1 MGGQP
6 LHLLDLPA
14 EILSQILLP
23 LLTAGG
29 PIPLCPCSRAAAAEG
44 LPPGTALSILLAHP
58 RLHAVACPILY
69 GPVNEFLLDLTGEH
83 HAHVRRIL
91 APTKPPAA
99 ASSAVRLGYA
109 GASSDDGRGRD
120 RDGDGGGGG
129 GRGGLHQRLRVG
141 YVAAEDEGLLLT
153 TPGALR
159 RIARLTVGVDR
170 LRQWIHDT
178 AVPLVSGMIMHGSL
192 RQLDLGLAT
201 SSSGRAGLDGT
212 GSAPPHRVCYTA
224 RGFSAPPLSGLV
236 GLLADPDL
244 WVARMWVEA
253 DHDKAWCRFHEDE
266 GGPSGREDEEET
278 TRGEGRAT
286 RDAPCSWARK
296 KRTAV
301 TGTPWQDP
309 DGRGSDVGHGVGIGI
324 GSMVVPV
331 DWQRIVAE
339 VDPEGETVP
348 VAADR
353 IG

>member
-14 EILSQILLP
+14 EILGQILLP
-23 LLTAGG
+23 LLTAGS
-29 PIPLCPCSRAAAAEG
+29 PIPLCPCSRAAASEA
-44 LPPGTALSILLAHP
+44 LLPGTALSILLAHP

-69 GPVNEFLLDLTGEH
+69 GPVNEFLLDLTGYH

-91 APTKPPAA
+91 APTKPPPA
-99 ASSAVRLGYA
+99 ASVMRLAYA

-120 RDGDGGGGG
+120 RDGGGGGG
-129 GRGGLHQRLRVG
+129 GGGHQRLHVG
-141 YVAAEDEGLLLT
+141 HVAAEDEGLLLT

-159 RIARLTVGVDR
+159 RIARLTIGVDR

-178 AVPLVSGMIMHGSL
+178 AVPLVSAMIMHGSL

-201 SSSGRAGLDGT
+201 SSPGRAGLDGP
-212 GSAPPHRVCYTA
+212 GSAPPHRVCFTA

-236 GLLADPDL
+236 RLLADPDL

-253 DHDKAWCRFHEDE
+253 DHDKAWCRFHE
-266 GGPSGREDEEET
+266 GGGEPSGSEEEET
-278 TRGEGRAT
+278 AQGET
-286 RDAPCSWARK
+286 RDAPCPWARK
-296 KRTAV
+296 RTPG
-301 TGTPWQDP
+301 TGTSWQDH
-309 DGRGSDVGHGVGIGI
+309 DSRGSGSNVGDGDGNGVGIGI
-324 GSMVVPV
+324 RSMVVPV